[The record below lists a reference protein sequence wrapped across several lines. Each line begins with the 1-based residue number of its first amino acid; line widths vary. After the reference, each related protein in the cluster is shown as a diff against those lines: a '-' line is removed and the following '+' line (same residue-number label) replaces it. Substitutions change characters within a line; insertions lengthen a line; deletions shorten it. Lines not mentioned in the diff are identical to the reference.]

1 MHALPFH
8 TDALLQPLGDAAP
21 SGPDLEYDPRFAE
34 LQLMGAGKPE
44 RQYGDKLYPAEAP
57 EWGSVQE
64 QALVLAQETRDLRVA
79 VWLTRSAARTHGL
92 GGAAAG
98 LALVHGLLA
107 QRWEDVHPQLDASDN
122 NDATMRL
129 GALGPLTAPEAVL
142 ADLRSATLVPVRGSL
157 SWRELELGLGRAEAF
172 AEETVPTETGVL
184 QALQGL
190 LQEHDS
196 LRATVAQLCA
206 ASAGICAV
214 LDERL
219 GSDHHADMTPL
230 TRLVDV
236 LKTAVAQVT
245 GSEQGDPEG
254 AADGAAHGTAQ
265 SLLGTS
271 PAGAIGGLVSRADV
285 MRQLDR
291 ICEWIERHEPTNPA
305 PILIRR
311 AQRLMNKSFMEIMRD
326 LAPDG
331 VAQIENLAGPE
342 AAS

>member
-1 MHALPFH
+1 MQALPFD
-8 TDALLQPLGDAAP
+8 TDALLQPLGEAAP

-34 LQLMGAGKPE
+34 LQVTGAGKPE
-44 RQYGDKLYPAEAP
+44 RQYGDKLYPAESP
-57 EWGSVQE
+57 EWGTVQE
-64 QALVLAQETRDLRVA
+64 QSLVLAQETRDLRVA

-92 GGAAAG
+92 AGAAAG
-98 LALVHGLLA
+98 LALVHGLLM
-107 QRWEDVHPQLDASDN
+107 QRWDDVHPRLDASDN
-122 NDATMRL
+122 NDPTMRL
-129 GALGPLTAPEAVL
+129 SALGPLTVPEAAM

-157 SWRELELGLGRAEAF
+157 SWRELELGLGRAEA
-172 AEETVPTETGVL
+172 AADETVPTETGVL

-196 LRATVAQLCA
+196 LRTTIERVCA
-206 ASAGICAV
+206 ASDGIHNV

-219 GSDHHADMTPL
+219 GSHHQADLTPL
-230 TRLVDV
+230 KRLTDV
-236 LKTAVAQVT
+236 LKTAVAQVS
-245 GSEQGDPEG
+245 GNEQGDAAAG
-254 AADGAAHGTAQ
+254 APGQPGAGAV
-265 SLLGTS
+265 
-271 PAGAIGGLVSRADV
+271 GAIGGLASRADV
-285 MRQLDR
+285 VRQLDR

-342 AAS
+342 AAG

>member
-1 MHALPFH
+1 MHALPFD
-8 TDALLQPLGDAAP
+8 TDALLQPLSDAAP
-21 SGPDLEYDPRFAE
+21 SGADLEYDPRFAE
-34 LQLMGAGKPE
+34 LELAGAGKPE

-57 EWGSVQE
+57 EWGTVQE
-64 QALVLAQETRDLRVA
+64 QALALAQETRDLRVA

-92 GGAAAG
+92 AGAAAG
-98 LALVHGLLA
+98 LALVHGLLV
-107 QRWEDVHPQLDASDN
+107 QHWDHVHPRLDAGDN
-122 NDATMRL
+122 NDPTMRL
-129 GALGPLTAPEAVL
+129 SALGPLTVPEAAM

-157 SWRELELGLGRAEAF
+157 SWRELELGLGRAEATTD
-172 AEETVPTETGVL
+172 ETVPTETGVL

-190 LQEHDS
+190 LQAHDS
-196 LRATVAQLCA
+196 LRPTIERLCA
-206 ASAGICAV
+206 ASDGISAV

-219 GSDHHADMTPL
+219 GNNHHADLTPL
-230 TRLVDV
+230 KRLADV

-245 GSEQGDPEG
+245 GHEQGDAAAG
-254 AADGAAHGTAQ
+254 APSQPGANA
-265 SLLGTS
+265 
-271 PAGAIGGLVSRADV
+271 AGAIGGLASRADV
-285 MRQLDR
+285 VRQLDR

>member
-1 MHALPFH
+1 MHALPFD
-8 TDALLQPLGDAAP
+8 TDALLQPLSDAAP
-21 SGPDLEYDPRFAE
+21 SGADLEYDPRFAE
-34 LQLMGAGKPE
+34 LELAGAGKPE

-57 EWGSVQE
+57 EWGTVQE
-64 QALVLAQETRDLRVA
+64 QALALAQETRDLRVA

-92 GGAAAG
+92 AGAAAG
-98 LALVHGLLA
+98 LALVHGLLV
-107 QRWEDVHPQLDASDN
+107 QHWDDVHPRLDAGDN
-122 NDATMRL
+122 NDPTMRL
-129 GALGPLTAPEAVL
+129 SALGPLTVPEAAM

-157 SWRELELGLGRAEAF
+157 SWRELELGLGRAEATTD
-172 AEETVPTETGVL
+172 ETVPTETGVL

-196 LRATVAQLCA
+196 LRPTIERLCA
-206 ASAGICAV
+206 ASDGISAV

-219 GSDHHADMTPL
+219 GNNHHADLTPL
-230 TRLVDV
+230 KRLADV

-245 GSEQGDPEG
+245 GHEQGDAAAG
-254 AADGAAHGTAQ
+254 APGQPGANA
-265 SLLGTS
+265 
-271 PAGAIGGLVSRADV
+271 AGAIGGLASRADV
-285 MRQLDR
+285 VRQLDR